1 MGVDKSL
8 EEVREWK
15 DKIYE
20 EDKNL
25 TDEQVLKKMRTETS
39 EVIAALGLK
48 IYKKPSEIR
57 AN

>member
-1 MGVDKSL
+1 MGVERSL

-20 EDKNL
+20 EDKDL
-25 TDEQVLKKMRTETS
+25 TTEQILKKMRDETS

-48 IYKKPSEIR
+48 TYKKPSELR
-57 AN
+57 TN

>member
-1 MGVDKSL
+1 MAVERSL

-20 EDKNL
+20 EDKDS
-25 TDEQVLKKMRTETS
+25 TDEQIFKKMRTETA
-39 EVIAALGLK
+39 EIITALGLET
-48 IYKKPSEIR
+48 YKKPSELR

>member
-25 TDEQVLKKMRTETS
+25 TDEQIFKKMKAETS
-39 EVIAALGLK
+39 DVIAALGLK
-48 IYKKPSEIR
+48 TYTKPGEIR

>member
-25 TDEQVLKKMRTETS
+25 TDEQIFKKMKAETS
-39 EVIAALGLK
+39 DVIATLGLK
-48 IYKKPSEIR
+48 TYSKPSEIR

>member
-25 TDEQVLKKMRTETS
+25 TDEQIFRLMFGDYVKQKR
-39 EVIAALGLK
+39 
-48 IYKKPSEIR
+48 
-57 AN
+57 